1 MRDALAQSNLRGIGF
16 MLAAMTFFIVGDALT
31 KAAGARGAG
40 LPVGELLFL
49 RSISAVLVLFP
60 FVWSMG
66 ALARLPQLYSRPM
79 LIRNIG
85 EVCGSLLYV
94 TSLIHIPLANA
105 TSIMQTSPLVITA
118 AAALL
123 LGDRIGWRRWTAT
136 AVGFI
141 GALLIIRPT
150 SPDFSLW
157 YVPAIVS
164 VAFVTMRDL
173 GTRQI
178 DKVVPT
184 QLITFLQFFLS
195 GAGGLLYGLG
205 ESWKMPT
212 GAAALQLGLSGLFLT
227 VGSSLLVTALRSGG
241 EIATIIPF
249 RYSIVIWSIL
259 IGYMVWGELPHVTS
273 VIGII
278 IVVSAGLY
286 TVHREQV
293 RRRELMAGR
302 IEVR

>member
-184 QLITFLQFFLS
+184 QLITFLQFFGSLATGPVRTFPHGRLVAS
-195 GAGGLLYGLG
+195 GHRAPLWRRDRHDHPVPLLDRDLVDSDWIYGLG
-205 ESWKMPT
+205 RAATRDVRDRHHHRRLGRALYGAPGAGQAARADGGEDRGEVRPR
-212 GAAALQLGLSGLFLT
+212 AAAFT
-227 VGSSLLVTALRSGG
+227 V
-241 EIATIIPF
+241 
-249 RYSIVIWSIL
+249 
-259 IGYMVWGELPHVTS
+259 
-273 VIGII
+273 
-278 IVVSAGLY
+278 
-286 TVHREQV
+286 
-293 RRRELMAGR
+293 
-302 IEVR
+302 